1 MPIKKNIWLLFY
13 ACLALGLVY
22 LVASAYSRW
31 EAIKTDAIVELAYL
45 NRIFSS
51 SLTLN
56 FDQQEIMLDLLG
68 HQLLAEDSKT
78 SIADEQRMLDSILK
92 QNHSLL
98 AFGLANLDGEIVLGS
113 SNLDLDRMPNL
124 KQFENSRKSFLK
136 AMELERMVLGRAYF
150 LTALDDQVIPIRKG
164 IRDNENRLVGM
175 MTAGIK
181 PRELLPQL
189 DSIKL
194 EGVDAMPY
202 RLQIFHDYDFYYAFV
217 SGTTENSQLRE
228 IIDTPIPAQYIQ
240 MLDQSARQ
248 QLGLGLEDLR
258 DRSAPVVFSAPDRQ
272 GKTNLYSLNY
282 LPKYQIWVNSIV
294 ARDFL
299 LAQLWPSLIFYMI
312 TFLVVSGLAYFLFR
326 QIARVEQ
333 RNHDELLRQASRDF
347 LTGLKNRQFLRLAE
361 AAWTGKGAAP
371 FSVFFIDLDNFK
383 NINDSHGHSYG
394 DVLLKQVA
402 QRLLSIFSDKDL
414 VCRQG
419 GDEFI
424 VISHKCDEA
433 SIMRLASEVLESLA
447 SPYYV
452 ENYNFV
458 MGASIGVAHFPTD
471 GDSFETLFSAADTA
485 MYKAKNVKNSFYIFS
500 SQLHDELM
508 ETTDIQQALP
518 KALEEGEFSLVYQP
532 QVLDGQLPVGV
543 EALIRWKNGDLG
555 QVPPDRFIRVSEG
568 NGMIIDIGHFVIDQS
583 LYDLAEINR
592 HHFGQ
597 NLGHHYQQ
605 SLDLS
610 INVSI
615 RQLQENGF
623 TERLSAS
630 LTKYDFPANQL
641 TLEITEG
648 IFVDDLQYLIPVL
661 HKIRSLGV
669 KLSMDDF
676 GTGYSS
682 LSLLKQLPID
692 ELKIDKSFIDN
703 ITTHNEDRLMVLNI
717 IDIAQNLGI
726 KVVAEGI
733 EQGEQSRLLLEL
745 DCNLQQ
751 GYYYCGPVNF
761 DQLIDYCEQ
770 SIWRFDNIAEN

>member
-1 MPIKKNIWLLFY
+1 
-13 ACLALGLVY
+13 
-22 LVASAYSRW
+22 
-31 EAIKTDAIVELAYL
+31 
-45 NRIFSS
+45 
-51 SLTLN
+51 
-56 FDQQEIMLDLLG
+56 
-68 HQLLAEDSKT
+68 
-78 SIADEQRMLDSILK
+78 
-92 QNHSLL
+92 
-98 AFGLANLDGEIVLGS
+98 
-113 SNLDLDRMPNL
+113 
-124 KQFENSRKSFLK
+124 
-136 AMELERMVLGRAYF
+136 
-150 LTALDDQVIPIRKG
+150 
-164 IRDNENRLVGM
+164 
-175 MTAGIK
+175 
-181 PRELLPQL
+181 
-189 DSIKL
+189 
-194 EGVDAMPY
+194 
-202 RLQIFHDYDFYYAFV
+202 
-217 SGTTENSQLRE
+217 
-228 IIDTPIPAQYIQ
+228 
-240 MLDQSARQ
+240 
-248 QLGLGLEDLR
+248 
-258 DRSAPVVFSAPDRQ
+258 VVFSATDPQ
-272 GKTNLYSLNY
+272 GEVSLNSLVY
-282 LPKYQIWVNSIV
+282 LPKYQVWVQSIV

-299 LAQLWPSLIFYMI
+299 LTQFWPSLAFYLV
-312 TFLVVSGLAYFLFR
+312 TFLIVSALAWFMFR
-326 QIARVEQ
+326 QIALVEQ
-333 RNHDELLRQASRDF
+333 KNHDKLLKQASQDF

-361 AAWTGKGAAP
+361 ADWTGNGAAP

-394 DVLLKQVA
+394 DILLKQVSE
-402 QRLLSIFSDKDL
+402 RLLAIFSDRDL

-433 SIMRLASEVLESLA
+433 SIMKLAAAVLESLA
-447 SPYYV
+447 SPYFV

-458 MGASIGVAHFPTD
+458 MGASIGVSHFPAD

-500 SQLHDELM
+500 SELRDELM

-518 KALEEGEFSLVYQP
+518 QALEEGEFSLVYQP

-543 EALIRWKNGDLG
+543 EALIRWKNGELG

-583 LYDLAEINR
+583 LYDLSEINR
-592 HHFGQ
+592 HHYCR
-597 NLGHHYQQ
+597 N
-605 SLDLS
+605 LDLS

-630 LTKYDFPANQL
+630 LVKYDFPANLL

-648 IFVDDLQYLIPVL
+648 IFIDDLQYLIPVL

-703 ITTHNEDRLMVLNI
+703 IATRNEDRLMVLNI

-733 EQGEQSRLLLEL
+733 EQEEQSRLLLEL
-745 DCNLQQ
+745 GCNLQQ
-751 GYYYCGPVNF
+751 GYYYCGPV
-761 DQLIDYCEQ
+761 DLDLLIDYCEQ
-770 SIWRFDNIAEN
+770 SVWRFDNIAES

>member
-1 MPIKKNIWLLFY
+1 MSLKKNIWLIFY
-13 ACLALGLVY
+13 AFLLLGFVY

-31 EAIKTDAIVELAYL
+31 EAIKADAEVELAYL

-51 SLTLN
+51 SLTHN
-56 FDQQEIMLDLLG
+56 FDQQEIMLGLLG
-68 HQLLAEDSKT
+68 HHFLDHGHTAKP
-78 SIADEQRMLDSILK
+78 ADMQEMFDSILQ

-98 AFGLANLDGEIVLGS
+98 AFGLANTDGEIVIGS
-113 SNLDLDRMPNL
+113 SNLDLDKMPNL
-124 KQFENSRKSFLK
+124 KEYENSRKSFLK
-136 AMELERMVLGRAYF
+136 AMAVERMVFGRAYF
-150 LTALDDQVIPIRKG
+150 LTALDDLVIPIRKG
-164 IRDNENRLVGM
+164 IRDNENRLLGV

-181 PRELLPQL
+181 PRELLPEL
-189 DSIKL
+189 DSIKF
-194 EGVDAMPY
+194 ERTGAMPY
-202 RLQIFHDYDFYYAFV
+202 RLEIFHDYDFYYAFA
-217 SGTTENSQLRE
+217 SGITEESQLRE
-228 IIDTPIPAQYIQ
+228 IIDSPIPAQHIE
-240 MLDQSARQ
+240 MLEQSIREQ
-248 QLGLGLEDLR
+248 IGLGLDDLR
-258 DRSAPVVFSAPDRQ
+258 DRSAPVVFTATDSA
-272 GKTNLYSLNY
+272 GVVNLISINY
-282 LPKYQIWVNSIV
+282 LPKHQIWVRSIV
-294 ARDFL
+294 ARDNL
-299 LAQLWPSLIFYMI
+299 LMQLWPALMSYMF
-312 TFLVVSGLAYFLFR
+312 TFLIVSALAWFMFR
-326 QIARVEQ
+326 QIALVEQ
-333 RNHDELLRQASRDF
+333 KNHDKLSKQASHDF

-361 AAWTGKGAAP
+361 ADWTGKGAAP

-394 DVLLKQVA
+394 DILLKQVSE
-402 QRLLSIFSDKDL
+402 RLLSIFSDKDL

-433 SIMRLASEVLESLA
+433 SIMKLASGVLESLA
-447 SPYYV
+447 SPYFV

-458 MGASIGVAHFPTD
+458 MGASIGVAHFPSD

-500 SQLHDELM
+500 SELRDELM

-518 KALEEGEFSLVYQP
+518 QALAEGEFSLVYQP
-532 QVLDGQLPVGV
+532 QVIDGQLPVGV
-543 EALIRWKNGDLG
+543 EALIRWKNGELG

-583 LYDLAEINR
+583 LYDLSEINK
-592 HHFGQ
+592 HHLQG
-597 NLGHHYQQ
+597 
-605 SLDLS
+605 LDLS

-623 TERLSAS
+623 TERLSSS
-630 LTKYDFPANQL
+630 LIKHDFPVDQL

-648 IFVDDLQYLIPVL
+648 IFIDDLQYLIPVL

-692 ELKIDKSFIDN
+692 ELKIDKSFIDT
-703 ITTHNEDRLMVLNI
+703 ITTCNEDRLMVLNI

-733 EQGEQSRLLLEL
+733 EEEEQARLLLEL
-745 DCNLQQ
+745 GCNLQQ
-751 GYYYCGPVNF
+751 GYYYCGPV
-761 DQLIDYCEQ
+761 DLDLLIDYCEQ
-770 SIWRFDNIAEN
+770 SVWRFDNLAQN